1 MHITRW
7 RKVGRDLRAGREKT
21 LLLLLCGLPQRLP
34 VPQLG
39 MNCTKLHV
47 RPEEKCA
54 SNGAAFP
61 PFHSSGCP
69 SFPLPLRYAFRILAR
84 EMAERMIS
92 DVLAKPD
99 AALEMTLRPSLFSE
113 FTGQAKV
120 KERLEITVAAAK
132 QRNEAIDHVLLSGP
146 PGLGKT
152 TLANIIAKAMGAN
165 MKSTSGPTI
174 EKAGDLAGLLTNL
187 EEGDVLFIDEIHRLQ
202 KTIEEYLYPAMED
215 FKLDI
220 IIDQGPNA
228 RSVRLNLPRFTLIGA
243 TTRSGLLTAPLL
255 TRFAVRERLDYYQAE
270 QLQQIVVRSARLLN
284 VDIEPNGAHEI
295 ARRSRG
301 TPRIANNLLRR
312 VRDYAQVK
320 YDGRITASVAD
331 KALAM
336 LEIDQNGLDEMDKRI
351 LEAVIVKFGG
361 GPVGINSLAV
371 AVGEEPD
378 TIEEVYEPYLIMEGY
393 LNRTSQGRVATELG
407 YKKLG
412 LKATADN
419 QPRLL

>member
-1 MHITRW
+1 MAD
-7 RKVGRDLRAGREKT
+7 RKT
-21 LLLLLCGLPQRLP
+21 
-34 VPQLG
+34 
-39 MNCTKLHV
+39 
-47 RPEEKCA
+47 
-54 SNGAAFP
+54 
-61 PFHSSGCP
+61 
-69 SFPLPLRYAFRILAR
+69 
-84 EMAERMIS
+84 
-92 DVLAKPD
+92 DVLTKPD
-99 AALEMTLRPSLFSE
+99 AALEMTLRPSLFSD

-132 QRNEAIDHVLLSGP
+132 QRGEAIDHLLLSGP

-152 TLANIIAKAMGAN
+152 TIANIIAKSMGAN
-165 MKSTSGPTI
+165 IKSTSGPTI
-174 EKAGDLAGLLTNL
+174 EKAADLAGLLTNL

-255 TRFAVRERLDYYQAE
+255 TRFPIRERLDYYHSE
-270 QLQQIVVRSARLLN
+270 QLEKIVVRSAHLLGI
-284 VDIEPNGAHEI
+284 DIEERGALEI

-301 TPRIANNLLRR
+301 TPRICNNLLRR

-320 YDGRITASVAD
+320 GEGRITAAIAD

-336 LEIDQNGLDEMDKRI
+336 LEIDEDGLEEMDKRI
-351 LEAVIVKFGG
+351 LETVIIKFGG
-361 GPVGINSLAV
+361 GPVGVNSLAV
-371 AVGEEPD
+371 AVGEESD
-378 TIEEVYEPYLIMEGY
+378 TLEEVYEPYLIMEGY
-393 LNRTSQGRVATELG
+393 LQRTAQGRVATEKS

-412 LKATADN
+412 LKPSMGN
-419 QPRLL
+419 QQKLF

>member
-1 MHITRW
+1 
-7 RKVGRDLRAGREKT
+7 
-21 LLLLLCGLPQRLP
+21 
-34 VPQLG
+34 
-39 MNCTKLHV
+39 
-47 RPEEKCA
+47 
-54 SNGAAFP
+54 
-61 PFHSSGCP
+61 
-69 SFPLPLRYAFRILAR
+69 
-84 EMAERMIS
+84 MAERPIT
-92 DVLAKPD
+92 DVLTKPD
-99 AALEMTLRPSLFSE
+99 AALEMTLRPSLFSD

-120 KERLEITVAAAK
+120 KERLEITVAAAR
-132 QRNEAIDHVLLSGP
+132 QRGETIDHVLLSGP

-152 TLANIIAKAMGAN
+152 TLANIIAKAMGASL
-165 MKSTSGPTI
+165 KSTSGPTI

-228 RSVRLNLPRFTLIGA
+228 RSVRLNLPKFTLIGA

-255 TRFAVRERLDYYQAE
+255 TRFPIRERLDYYEAG
-270 QLQQIVVRSARLLN
+270 QLQKIVMRSSRLMG
-284 VDIEPNGAHEI
+284 VDVEERGAEEI

-320 YDGRITASVAD
+320 HSGKVTAEIAD
-331 KALAM
+331 AALRM
-336 LEIDQNGLDEMDKRI
+336 LEIDENGLDEMDKRI
-351 LEAVIVKFGG
+351 LEAIIVKFGG
-361 GPVGINSLAV
+361 GPVGISSLAV

-393 LNRTSQGRVATELG
+393 LKRTPQGRVVTELS

-412 LKATADN
+412 ISARTGS
-419 QPRLL
+419 QPGLLL